1 MQDWPCGPTD
11 KASDYESGDCR
22 FESCQDQHFYSPR
35 KTIIRN
41 GYFWCDDSNH
51 ICNNFM
57 FYNSQSIFGKE
68 ENGRKPVNVLHS
80 LKIAVD
86 VERLPG
92 VTWLIVYGTHIKTVW
107 PNG

>member
-1 MQDWPCGPTD
+1 MLHTKCDRSCGPMD

-57 FYNSQSIFGKE
+57 FYNSQSIFGKA
-68 ENGRKPVNVLHS
+68 ENGRKPENPSKLQLMLKGSLVL
-80 LKIAVD
+80 L
-86 VERLPG
+86 G
-92 VTWLIVYGTHIKTVW
+92 
-107 PNG
+107 